1 MLPLISVILPVYNA
15 EKYLRESIDSIL
27 NQTYT
32 NFQLI
37 IINDGSTDDSEN
49 IILSY
54 DDSRISY
61 IKKKNSGI
69 SETLVQGI
77 QLSKGKYIARMDAD
91 DIAFP
96 TRFLKQVSF
105 LEKNKEYIL
114 VGSAVHYIND
124 KGKFVGRSIPYMSD
138 SSIKYNLRFGS
149 VIAHPSVMFLKEAY
163 LKTNGYNKEIK
174 GMFEDYLLWLE
185 MSKHGKFYNF
195 HSPLISYRINNNS
208 WYFKINQDELG
219 AIMRKAFQLVSEDKY
234 EGFIEVYKASCENLY
249 QQGTNSLKNIN
260 SFTNIFKTTTKNN
273 TILTNYLYY
282 FICQIKAAR
291 SFIFKNLSAKKSI

>member
-1 MLPLISVILPVYNA
+1 MQPQISVILPVYNA
-15 EKYLRESIDSIL
+15 EKYLRESIDSVL

-32 NFQLI
+32 NFELI

-54 DDSRISY
+54 DDSRINY
-61 IKKKNSGI
+61 IKKNNSGI

-77 QLSKGKYIARMDAD
+77 QLSNGKYIARMDAD
-91 DIAFP
+91 DIAFS
-96 TRFLKQVSF
+96 TRFLKQVTF

-114 VGSAVHYIND
+114 VGSAVHYID
-124 KGKFVGRSIPYMSD
+124 DSGKFVGRSIPYMSD

-163 LKTNGYNKEIK
+163 LKTHGYNKEIK

-185 MSKHGKFYNF
+185 MSKQGKFYNF
-195 HSPLISYRINNNS
+195 HSPLIAYRINNNS
-208 WYFKINQDELG
+208 WYFKINQEELG
-219 AIMRKAFQLVSEDKY
+219 VLMRKAFQLVSQNKY
-234 EGFIEVYKASCENLY
+234 EEFIEAYKASFAKLY
-249 QQGTNSLKNIN
+249 QPGTNSLNNIN
-260 SFTNIFKTTTKNN
+260 SFTNVFKNSTKNN

-282 FICQIKAAR
+282 FICQIKSAR
-291 SFIFKNLSAKKSI
+291 SLIFKNLRDK